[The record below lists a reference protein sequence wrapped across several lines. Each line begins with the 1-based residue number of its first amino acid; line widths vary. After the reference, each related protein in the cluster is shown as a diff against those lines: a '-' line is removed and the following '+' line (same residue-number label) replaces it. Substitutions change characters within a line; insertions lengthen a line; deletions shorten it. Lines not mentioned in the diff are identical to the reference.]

1 MGNGWRTASA
11 TVFALGLTG
20 GAWGENRPSIAVAVY
35 NQSAVPDDCMAR
47 AKDDVV
53 RIYGDAGIGVIWM
66 GPAAVM
72 PVATFA
78 IRLRITR
85 RPIDA
90 DHRVMGTAI
99 VAINDTNGSA
109 VVFYEQV
116 LKSAHESKQDVGRLL
131 AYAMA
136 HEMGHLLLRYPAHSP
151 SGIMRPEWDG
161 DDLRHIASGAL
172 QFNAVQANA
181 IRAKVS
187 GCCTAARTSA
197 GLPLSKP

>member
-1 MGNGWRTASA
+1 LTLA
-11 TVFALGLTG
+11 VGLTG
-20 GAWGENRPSIAVAVY
+20 QAAASPPSISVVAY
-35 NQSAVPDDCMAR
+35 NHARVDASTLAR

-53 RIYGDAGIGVIWM
+53 RIYGEAGVAVIWM
-66 GPAAVM
+66 DPAAIE

-85 RPIDA
+85 RPTDA
-90 DHRVMGTAI
+90 DRQVMGTAI
-99 VAINDTNGSA
+99 VAMNDTNGSA

-116 LKSAHESKQDVGRLL
+116 LKSARGGKQDVARVL

-136 HEMGHLLLRYPAHSP
+136 HEMGHLVLPYPAHSP
-151 SGIMRPEWDG
+151 SGIMRPGWDG

-172 QFNAVQANA
+172 QFSAVQANA

-187 GCCTAARTSA
+187 GCCTAATTS
-197 GLPLSKP
+197 GGVP